1 MSTVPMVEVEQ
12 ATGLVKEVY
21 DDMIATRKMSQI
33 PNFWKTLAT
42 HPPTLASTWSEWKAV
57 MGTPGRLDRL
67 TKEMIAVAISTTNRS
82 TYCVNAHT
90 AAAIKAGMDKEML
103 GELMAVIGFFNKVNR
118 MSDGYQVESDI
129 FPKIE

>member
-1 MSTVPMVEVEQ
+1 MSTVPMVEFEQ

-21 DDMIATRKMSQI
+21 DDMIATRKMTRI

-67 TKEMIAVAISTTNRS
+67 TKEMIAVAVSATNRS
-82 TYCVNAHT
+82 TYCVNAHS

-118 MSDGYQVESDI
+118 MSDGYQVEPDI
-129 FPKIE
+129 FPKME

>member
-1 MSTVPMVEVEQ
+1 MSTVPMVEIEQ

-21 DDMIATRKMSQI
+21 DDMIATRKMNQI

-82 TYCVNAHT
+82 AYCVNAHT

-118 MSDGYQVESDI
+118 MSDGYQVEPDI
-129 FPKIE
+129 FPKME

>member
-1 MSTVPMVEVEQ
+1 MSTVPMVEFEQ

-21 DDMIATRKMSQI
+21 DDMIATRKMTRI

-67 TKEMIAVAISTTNRS
+67 TKEMIAVAVSTTNRS
-82 TYCVNAHT
+82 TYCVNAHS
-90 AAAIKAGMDKEML
+90 AAAIRAGMDKEML

-118 MSDGYQVESDI
+118 MSDGYQVEPDI
-129 FPKIE
+129 FPKME